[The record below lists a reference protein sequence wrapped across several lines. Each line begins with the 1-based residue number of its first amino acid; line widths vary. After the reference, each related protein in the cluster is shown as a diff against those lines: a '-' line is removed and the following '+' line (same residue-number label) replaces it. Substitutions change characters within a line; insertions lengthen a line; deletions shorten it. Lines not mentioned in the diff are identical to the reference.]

1 MTHAAANASQTA
13 REVQL
18 CRQAYMHRPHLQ
30 LSPLGLASLA
40 ADVGLHVVVRLHL
53 ASKNGIH
60 RFIMSPAH
68 LRLTTCINSYPEGL
82 T

>member
-1 MTHAAANASQTA
+1 MTHAAANASHTA

-68 LRLTTCINSYPEGL
+68 LRLTTCTNPYPEGL